1 MRVST
6 IVGKV
11 CIVQNFSAG
20 QNTDLEC
27 FCFHLNQSQ
36 RRDMNILSYYYEYLK
51 LRFKCIMAKNNRDIL
66 FLTAKDST
74 ELKLKLSLTK
84 TTWTNNFYLL
94 VSMAYQ

>member
-1 MRVST
+1 
-6 IVGKV
+6 
-11 CIVQNFSAG
+11 
-20 QNTDLEC
+20 
-27 FCFHLNQSQ
+27 
-36 RRDMNILSYYYEYLK
+36 
-51 LRFKCIMAKNNRDIL
+51 MAKNNRDIL